1 VNDRFLRACRRQP
14 VDATPVWFMRQ
25 AGRYMPEYRALRAK
39 YSLLE
44 LCREPSL
51 AVQVT
56 LQPVDAIDVDA
67 AILFSDLLV
76 PFEPMGLAF
85 DFVQGEGPSI
95 EQPIRAASDVDR
107 LREFEPRESLA
118 HVLETIRI
126 LRRELEGRVPLIGF
140 GGAPFTLAAYAIEGG
155 PSREY
160 LRTKTF
166 MYSEPRAWHRLCE
179 RLADAVAGY
188 MHAQIEAGAQAIQIF
203 DSWAGALGRSDYR
216 EFVLP
221 HTRRIFDSLAP
232 TGVPLIHFGVGTT
245 AILTDLAEAGG
256 DVIGVDW
263 RQGID
268 TAWASLGFD
277 RAVQGN
283 LDPALLFAPTDRL
296 LAAADNVLERAG
308 GRPGHIFNLGHGIL
322 PGTPVEHV
330 QLLARHVHD
339 RTRRA
344 AATAAA
350 TTTG

>member
-1 VNDRFLRACRRQP
+1 
-14 VDATPVWFMRQ
+14 M
-25 AGRYMPEYRALRAK
+25 
-39 YSLLE
+39 
-44 LCREPSL
+44 
-51 AVQVT
+51 
-56 LQPVDAIDVDA
+56 DVDA

-95 EQPIRAASDVDR
+95 EQPIRAAADVDR

-203 DSWAGALGRSDYR
+203 DSWAGALGRNDYR

-221 HTRRIFDSLAP
+221 HTRRIFSSLAP

-283 LDPALLFAPTDRL
+283 LDPALLFAPPTACWLPPTTSSRAW
-296 LAAADNVLERAG
+296 AAA
-308 GRPGHIFNLGHGIL
+308 
-322 PGTPVEHV
+322 PGTSSISDTASCP
-330 QLLARHVHD
+330 APRSSTSSCS
-339 RTRRA
+339 RATSTIARA
-344 AATAAA
+344 AASNPRGHVDGIVTCNPASSLSGAASRVSRRR
-350 TTTG
+350 TS